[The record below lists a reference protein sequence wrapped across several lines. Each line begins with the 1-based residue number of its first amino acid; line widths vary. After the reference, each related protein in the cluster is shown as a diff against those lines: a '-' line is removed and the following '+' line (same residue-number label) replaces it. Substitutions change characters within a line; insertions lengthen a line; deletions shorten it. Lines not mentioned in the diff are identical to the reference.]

1 MKYLGFS
8 AKILSRLIKKTY
20 RLFKSVPAYVMGTIT
35 HVSTTDSV
43 AALTFDDGPDP
54 FFTPRFLDILKKYNA
69 HATFFMIGEAAERY
83 PDLVQKIAQGGHAIG
98 NHSWDHPSFPSITG
112 RERRKQIRASAK
124 AVAPFGQKLFRPPY
138 GHQTVA
144 SRIDAI
150 LLRYK
155 VIAWDMNACDW
166 EKHDA
171 QWMANRLINRLKP
184 GSIILLHDAL
194 WDIMEKD
201 AKDRVPVLE
210 ALDIFLEKV
219 SRQFRF
225 VTIPELLRR
234 GRVQKQNWYVKDH
247 NDW

>member
-1 MKYLGFS
+1 MKGQEFI
-8 AKILSRLIKKTY
+8 AGTMFRLIRKMY
-20 RLFKSVPAYVMGTIT
+20 RIWKSIPMHVMGTIT
-35 HVSTTDSV
+35 HVSTSDMV

-54 FFTPRFLDILKKYNA
+54 VFTPLLLVILEKYNV
-69 HATFFMIGEAAERY
+69 HATFFMIGKAAEQH

-124 AVAPFGQKLFRPPY
+124 AVAPYGQKLFRPPY

-184 GSIILLHDAL
+184 GSIILLHDTL